1 MAEDAGADDA
11 GAGDT
16 GADDA
21 GTPHPSPCAGTLADA
36 DALFHAGVGQRIRRI
51 RRARG
56 LTQERCAAALGISFQ
71 QLQKYEKGRNR
82 IAACTLVRL
91 AEVLEVAPDA
101 LLDDTTD
108 PLTVP
113 PPPPAR
119 PEAGPE
125 AIGHHPADAGG
136 GGGGRSHRAACPDR
150 SDPGAV
156 ECQPQVRALT
166 RRTACH
172 RMPHTHETPPAPSAG
187 TGGVSCRAEVH
198 VGQIAAIR
206 A

>member
-1 MAEDAGADDA
+1 MDALRNGQCNDPAEGEADVDASTHSLHRSSPAVAEDAGARGTEA
-11 GAGDT
+11 GDTEAGDT

-21 GTPHPSPCAGTLADA
+21 GTPHPSARTGTLADA
-36 DALFHAGVGQRIRRI
+36 DALFHAGVGRRIRRI

-113 PPPPAR
+113 PRRRRDPKPDPKPLAITRPMPGVEAVADPTAR
-119 PEAGPE
+119 
-125 AIGHHPADAGG
+125 
-136 GGGGRSHRAACPDR
+136 
-150 SDPGAV
+150 
-156 ECQPQVRALT
+156 RAL
-166 RRTACH
+166 ADL
-172 RMPHTHETPPAPSAG
+172 
-187 TGGVSCRAEVH
+187 
-198 VGQIAAIR
+198 IR
-206 A
+206 ALSIADLKRAP

>member
-1 MAEDAGADDA
+1 MDASTRSLHRSSPAMAEDAGADDA

-113 PPPPAR
+113 PPPAR

-125 AIGHHPADAGG
+125 AIGHHPADAGVE
-136 GGGGRSHRAACPDR
+136 AVA
-150 SDPGAV
+150 DPTAR
-156 ECQPQVRALT
+156 RALT
-166 RRTACH
+166 DL
-172 RMPHTHETPPAPSAG
+172 
-187 TGGVSCRAEVH
+187 
-198 VGQIAAIR
+198 IR
-206 A
+206 ALSSANLKCAP